1 MEFSF
6 GIITDFKN
14 ESKLLNLITS
24 IKNQNINNY
33 QIILVGS
40 VQNITN
46 HAIYARNKNIDIL
59 DFDESKKEGWITKKK
74 NLITDNSIYENIVY
88 LHDYLL
94 LEENW
99 YSGFR
104 KFGNNFDICLNKIYN
119 FDGSRYRDWCLS
131 PHNMKKIDK
140 KLNLNLEYL
149 LPYNETSFTNYMY
162 VSGAYWVA
170 KKTLMKR
177 YPLNEDLTWGEGE
190 DIEWSHRVRRKSD
203 LKFNKFSSVKLQ
215 KEKEVIFT
223 EISNTNLTIF
233 KKIEMNIFLRVF
245 DNATAFFKRFLY
257 SFIKKIKY
265 FKKKYLKFKN

>member
-99 YSGFR
+99 YSGFI